1 MGPQAKH
8 PSFRPVLVGLSIAAI
23 SIGVGCGYALH
34 QPNESSPEG
43 LLKRADDLAWKNQWI
58 AAEPLY
64 ERARTG
70 FLHQNMRS
78 KALYAEVSEIPVGV
92 EHGNVP
98 HELARLTADLQR
110 PEASDPRTKLRIL
123 EILGMLET
131 NYDAAYALKTW
142 TEVGRLATQQ
152 GRLLLVTRA
161 TGEQGI
167 AAYLLGDLSTAKTKV
182 GAAWKIAQYGGDP
195 GAHIRYA
202 SMFGAGEV
210 DQHQYKAALSA
221 LDEAIDT
228 ASRTGSAY
236 PTIAVYAKIEALAGL
251 GQYQEALQLT
261 DEAEKKVRQYDLKPH
276 LVDIG
281 RLRANTF
288 VLMNNPAAAIVQ
300 YDSAIKLAKQ
310 IGYWRAVM
318 QDGEE
323 LAGVYEQL
331 RDFKKALVAVD
342 LALDASTHIPEEVY
356 LTPRILARKAD
367 ILAKMNRTHES
378 NALYQQAADVL
389 DAFLLKA
396 PTVNIER
403 SLIVEL
409 GHVYS
414 GYFSSLCDQGLYP
427 EAFAILEKGRGR
439 IETQAL
445 EHHQSADPTHLSS
458 AEQSLALLNTTLLR
472 TDDEAKRA
480 SLLKSIAT
488 TENTLE
494 TSALAERASD
504 TPVALHDLQ
513 KDLTPD
519 ELILEYSLDDRE
531 SYVLAV
537 TDADVKRY
545 PLGPRRDL
553 ESSALRYRSLL
564 SKGKSDTGIAQDL
577 FTKLLGVAPEYKVKR
592 AVILVPDGKLAL
604 LPYAALMDGANYVI
618 ADHVISTVPSGTVLH
633 LIRTRSQTKEVQLPY
648 LGVAAW
654 TKPSSPLAIVRREV
668 RGPEE
673 SDFIPLPQ
681 SRTEV
686 ENVAADLPKPSRIL
700 LGSEANETEFKALPL
715 HEYNVLHLA
724 LHGFAD
730 PDYPDRSSLV
740 FAPDIGGVN
749 DGLLQ
754 VREIRHLDLNASL
767 VTLSACDTG
776 VGPTGQAGVANIANA
791 FIEAGGRTVVS
802 TLWALDD
809 RATSKLMSEFY
820 ARLIAGSTKG
830 EALALAQLSLARAGV
845 APYYW
850 ASFEI
855 VGDPSGPLYSAGH
868 SSTSTAVASTVESR
882 RISSAQK

>member
-1 MGPQAKH
+1 M
-8 PSFRPVLVGLSIAAI
+8 
-23 SIGVGCGYALH
+23 
-34 QPNESSPEG
+34 
-43 LLKRADDLAWKNQWI
+43 
-58 AAEPLY
+58 
-64 ERARTG
+64 
-70 FLHQNMRS
+70 
-78 KALYAEVSEIPVGV
+78 
-92 EHGNVP
+92 
-98 HELARLTADLQR
+98 
-110 PEASDPRTKLRIL
+110 
-123 EILGMLET
+123 
-131 NYDAAYALKTW
+131 
-142 TEVGRLATQQ
+142 
-152 GRLLLVTRA
+152 
-161 TGEQGI
+161 
-167 AAYLLGDLSTAKTKV
+167 
-182 GAAWKIAQYGGDP
+182 
-195 GAHIRYA
+195 
-202 SMFGAGEV
+202 
-210 DQHQYKAALSA
+210 
-221 LDEAIDT
+221 
-228 ASRTGSAY
+228 
-236 PTIAVYAKIEALAGL
+236 
-251 GQYQEALQLT
+251 
-261 DEAEKKVRQYDLKPH
+261 
-276 LVDIG
+276 
-281 RLRANTF
+281 
-288 VLMNNPAAAIVQ
+288 
-300 YDSAIKLAKQ
+300 
-310 IGYWRAVM
+310 
-318 QDGEE
+318 
-323 LAGVYEQL
+323 
-331 RDFKKALVAVD
+331 
-342 LALDASTHIPEEVY
+342 
-356 LTPRILARKAD
+356 
-367 ILAKMNRTHES
+367 
-378 NALYQQAADVL
+378 
-389 DAFLLKA
+389 
-396 PTVNIER
+396 
-403 SLIVEL
+403 
-409 GHVYS
+409 
-414 GYFSSLCDQGLYP
+414 
-427 EAFAILEKGRGR
+427 
-439 IETQAL
+439 
-445 EHHQSADPTHLSS
+445 
-458 AEQSLALLNTTLLR
+458 LNTTLLR

-480 SLLKSIAT
+480 SLLKSIAS

-537 TDADVKRY
+537 TDTDVKRY

-577 FTKLLGVAPEYKVKR
+577 FTKLLGVAPEYKAKR

-648 LGVAAW
+648 VGVAAW

-700 LGSEANETEFKALPL
+700 LGSEATETTFKALPL

-754 VREIRHLDLNASL
+754 VREIRHLDLSASL

-820 ARLIAGSTKG
+820 ARLTAGSTKG

-882 RISSAQK
+882 QISSAQK

>member
-1 MGPQAKH
+1 MGPPSKR
-8 PSFRPVLVGLSIAAI
+8 PSFRPVLVGLSVAAI

-34 QPNESSPEG
+34 QPEASSPEA

-58 AAEPLY
+58 AAKPLY

-70 FLHQNMRS
+70 FMQKNMQS
-78 KALYAEVSEIPVGV
+78 KALYAEVSEIPVDV

-98 HELARLTADLQR
+98 RELARLTDDLQR

-131 NYDAAYALKTW
+131 NYDAAYALRTW
-142 TEVGRLATQQ
+142 TEVGHLATEQ

-161 TGEQGI
+161 MGEQGI
-167 AAYLLGDLSTAKTKV
+167 AAYLLGDLATAKKKV

-210 DQHQYKAALSA
+210 DQHQYKAALSV

-236 PTIAVYAKIEALAGL
+236 PTIAVYAKIEALTGL
-251 GQYQEALQLT
+251 GQYKEALQLT

-288 VLMNNPAAAIVQ
+288 VLMNNQAAAVAQ
-300 YDSAIKLAKQ
+300 YDSAIQLAEQ

-323 LAGVYEQL
+323 LAWVYEQL
-331 RDFKKALVAVD
+331 GDFKKALNAVN
-342 LALDASTHIPEEVY
+342 LSLDASSRIPEEVY

-367 ILAKMNRTHES
+367 ILAKMSHTHES

-389 DAFLLKA
+389 DGFLLKA

-409 GHVYS
+409 GNVYS

-439 IETQAL
+439 IEAQAL
-445 EHHQSADPTHLSS
+445 EHHQSADPTHLST
-458 AEQSLALLNTTLLR
+458 AEQSLAVLNTTLLK
-472 TDDEAKRA
+472 TDDEGERT
-480 SLLKSIAT
+480 SLLKNIAT

-494 TSALAERASD
+494 TSALAEKASD
-504 TPVALHDLQ
+504 TPVALNDLQ

-537 TDADVKRY
+537 TDTVVKRY

-553 ESSALRYRSLL
+553 EGSALHYRALL
-564 SKGKSDTGIAQDL
+564 SKGKSDPGIAQDL
-577 FTKLLGVAPEYKVKR
+577 FTKLLGVVPEYKSKP
-592 AVILVPDGKLAL
+592 AVIVVPDGKLSL
-604 LPYAALMDGANYVI
+604 LPYSALMDGANYVI
-618 ADHVISTVPSGTVLH
+618 ADHVISTVPSSTVLH
-633 LIRTRSQTKEVQLPY
+633 LIRTRSQVNEVHLPY
-648 LGVAAW
+648 VGVAAW

-668 RGPEE
+668 RGPED

-681 SRTEV
+681 SKTEV

-700 LGSEANETEFKALPL
+700 LGSDATETTFKALPL
-715 HEYNVLHLA
+715 REYNVLHLA

-740 FAPDIGGVN
+740 FAPDIAGVN

-754 VREIRHLDLNASL
+754 VREIRHLDLDASL

-776 VGPTGQAGVANIANA
+776 VGPTGQAGVADIANA

-809 RATSKLMSEFY
+809 RATEKLMAEFY
-820 ARLIAGSTKG
+820 AHLAAGSSKG
-830 EALALAQLSLARAGV
+830 GALALAQLSLARAGI

-855 VGDPSGPLYSAGH
+855 VGDPSSPLYPTAQ

-882 RISSAQK
+882 RISSAKK